1 MKTPWW
7 FLSKNLMAFILVPVS
22 WVYYL
27 IGRIVFW
34 VRKKNEISSR
44 RPVICVGN
52 IFAGGVGKTPI
63 VRAIANYF
71 DAPVVMRG
79 YKKNKKTGDV
89 GDEAMMLSRG
99 GLVVHVGDRKSNI
112 VLLNKQSDET
122 TPIVMD
128 DGLQNPI
135 IKKDISI
142 IVFDESLGFGNGLL
156 LPAGPLRQPKSVLK
170 NADAI
175 IVIRNKNR
183 KKNFV
188 LPESIPVFY
197 AKNQTVSPYD
207 DDEKLVAFAG
217 IGYPKKFFNALKNVV
232 AKRAFPDHYQ
242 YTQQDIEQLLSLA
255 EKKKAKLITTE
266 KDWVRLPVEIRDKIK
281 YARLDTVLENNFYDW
296 LKEKIQ
302 HANTKRTS

>member
-22 WVYYL
+22 WIYYL

-34 VRKKNEISSR
+34 VRGKNAISSR

-63 VRAIANYF
+63 VRTIANYF

-79 YKKNKKTGDV
+79 YKKNKKTGDA

-122 TPIVMD
+122 SPIVMD
-128 DGLQNPI
+128 DGLQNPT

-175 IVIRNKNR
+175 IVIRNKNK

-188 LPESIPVFY
+188 LPENVPVFY

-207 DDEKLVAFAG
+207 DNEKLVAFAG

-266 KDWVRLPVEIRDKIK
+266 KDWVRLPIEIRDKIK

>member
-1 MKTPWW
+1 M
-7 FLSKNLMAFILVPVS
+7 
-22 WVYYL
+22 
-27 IGRIVFW
+27 
-34 VRKKNEISSR
+34 
-44 RPVICVGN
+44 N
-52 IFAGGVGKTPI
+52 IP
-63 VRAIANYF
+63 
-71 DAPVVMRG
+71 
-79 YKKNKKTGDV
+79 
-89 GDEAMMLSRG
+89 L
-99 GLVVHVGDRKSNI
+99 
-112 VLLNKQSDET
+112 
-122 TPIVMD
+122 
-128 DGLQNPI
+128 
-135 IKKDISI
+135 KKDISI

-175 IVIRNKNR
+175 IVIRNKTK

-188 LPESIPVFY
+188 LPENVPVFY

-266 KDWVRLPVEIRDKIK
+266 KDWVRLPIEIRDKIK
-281 YARLDTVLENNFYDW
+281 YARFDSLGNLDTEDFNIATLRKTMNP
-296 LKEKIQ
+296 
-302 HANTKRTS
+302 

>member
-7 FLSKNLMAFILVPVS
+7 FLSKNLVAILLLPLS
-22 WVYYL
+22 WVYYC
-27 IGRIVFW
+27 ISSFIFFW
-34 VRKKNEISSR
+34 RKKSAISSR
-44 RPVICVGN
+44 RVIICVGN

-99 GLVVHVGDRKSNI
+99 GLVVHVGDRKSNV

-122 TPIVMD
+122 TPIIMD
-128 DGLQNPI
+128 DGLQNPT

-175 IVIRNKNR
+175 IVIRNKNK
-183 KKNFV
+183 KKN
-188 LPESIPVFY
+188 E
-197 AKNQTVSPYD
+197 
-207 DDEKLVAFAG
+207 
-217 IGYPKKFFNALKNVV
+217 
-232 AKRAFPDHYQ
+232 
-242 YTQQDIEQLLSLA
+242 
-255 EKKKAKLITTE
+255 
-266 KDWVRLPVEIRDKIK
+266 
-281 YARLDTVLENNFYDW
+281 
-296 LKEKIQ
+296 
-302 HANTKRTS
+302 

>member
-22 WVYYL
+22 WIYYL

-34 VRKKNEISSR
+34 VRGKNAISSR

-63 VRAIANYF
+63 VRTIANYF

-79 YKKNKKTGDV
+79 YKKNKKTGDA
-89 GDEAMMLSRG
+89 GDEAIMLSRG
-99 GLVVHVGDRKSNI
+99 GLIVHVGDRKSNI
-112 VLLNKQSDET
+112 ILLNKQLDDSS
-122 TPIVMD
+122 PIVMD
-128 DGLQNPI
+128 DGLQNPT

-188 LPESIPVFY
+188 LPENVPVFY

-207 DDEKLVAFAG
+207 DNEKLVAFAG

-302 HANTKRTS
+302 HANTKKTS